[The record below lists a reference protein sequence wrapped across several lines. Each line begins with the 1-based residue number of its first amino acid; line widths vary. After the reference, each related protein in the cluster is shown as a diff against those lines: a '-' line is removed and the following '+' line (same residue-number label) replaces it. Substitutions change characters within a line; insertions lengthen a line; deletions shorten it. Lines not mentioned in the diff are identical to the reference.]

1 MTFGVNIEVVL
12 TNQIKKT
19 RIMKRNM
26 KSIGLGILGGLLPL
40 GIFFMLDSSNYTANN
55 GTQNSLIEE
64 TGAPVSKVNF
74 VSSEIDSKLD
84 FTKASE
90 ESVHSVVHVKTK
102 VVQSYVQ
109 RDPFLEFFYG
119 PGAGRERKQYGSGS
133 GSGVIVSQDGY
144 IVTNNHVIQNASEI
158 QVTLNDNTTF
168 DAEIVGT
175 DPSTDIAVLKIEKT
189 GLRAMPIANS
199 DDVKVGQW
207 VLAVGNPFNL
217 NSTVTAGIVSAKAR
231 NINIIGSQN
240 KEIIP
245 IESFIQTDAA
255 VNPGNS
261 GGALINTQGQ
271 LIGINTAIA
280 SQTGNYAGYSFAVP
294 SRLVAKIMTDLIDYG
309 MVQRGFLGVQIQ
321 EITQELINEKNL
333 SDAKGLYVAGV
344 NEGSGAEKSKVKIGD
359 IILKIGAKSVNSV
372 AELQEEVGRR
382 RPGDIVTLTIRRD
395 GDLITKDV
403 LLKNIDGNT
412 ELTSK
417 DELER
422 HSALGATFSELTKAE
437 KKELNIK
444 NGVKISSISTG
455 KLRSI
460 GLTKGIIITKI
471 NNIDVTSVEQLT
483 EYLKRKDQKGV
494 LLEIMTESGKKD
506 YVGFGL

>member
-1 MTFGVNIEVVL
+1 M
-12 TNQIKKT
+12 KK
-19 RIMKRNM
+19 NM
-26 KSIGLGILGGLLPL
+26 KSLGLGILGGLLPL
-40 GIFFMLDSSNYTANN
+40 GVFFMFNSEGFEINAR
-55 GTQNSLIEE
+55 TQNTLIED
-64 TGAPVSKVNF
+64 TNGPISQVNF
-74 VSSEIDSKLD
+74 SPSELDGKLD

-90 ESVHSVVHVKTK
+90 ESVHSVVHVKTQ

-133 GSGVIVSQDGY
+133 GSGVIISQDGY

-168 DAEIVGT
+168 DAVVVGT
-175 DPSTDIAVLKIEKT
+175 DPSTDIAVLKINKT
-189 GLRAMPIANS
+189 GLRAIPIANS

-240 KEIIP
+240 KNIIP

-294 SRLVAKIMTDLIDYG
+294 SRLVAKIMNDLIDYG
-309 MVQRGFLGVQIQ
+309 MVQRGFLGIQIQ
-321 EITQELINEKNL
+321 EITQDLINEKKL
-333 SDAKGLYVAGV
+333 IDSKGLYVAGV
-344 NEGSGAEKSKVKIGD
+344 NEGSGAEKAKIKEGD
-359 IILKIGAKSVNSV
+359 VILKVGTKNINST
-372 AELQEEVGRR
+372 AELQEEIGRR
-382 RPGDIVTLTIRRD
+382 RPGDIVALTIRRD
-395 GDLITKDV
+395 GEIITKDV

-412 ELTSK
+412 DLTSK
-417 DELER
+417 AELEK
-422 HSALGATFSELTKAE
+422 HSALGATFVELTKTE

-471 NNIDVTSVEQLT
+471 NNEEVTSVEQLT
-483 EYLKRKDQKGV
+483 NYLKRKDQNGI
-494 LLEIMTESGKKD
+494 LLEVMTESGRKD

>member
-1 MTFGVNIEVVL
+1 
-12 TNQIKKT
+12 
-19 RIMKRNM
+19 M
-26 KSIGLGILGGLLPL
+26 KSLGLGILGGLLPL
-40 GIFFMLDSSNYTANN
+40 GVFFMFNSEGFEINAR
-55 GTQNSLIEE
+55 TQNTLIED
-64 TGAPVSKVNF
+64 TNGPISQVNF
-74 VSSEIDSKLD
+74 SPSELDGKLD

-90 ESVHSVVHVKTK
+90 ESVHSVVHVKTQ

-133 GSGVIVSQDGY
+133 GSGVIISQDGY

-168 DAEIVGT
+168 DAVVVGT
-175 DPSTDIAVLKIEKT
+175 DPSTDIAVLKINKT
-189 GLRAMPIANS
+189 GLRAIPIANS

-240 KEIIP
+240 KNIIP

-294 SRLVAKIMTDLIDYG
+294 SRLVAKIMNDLIDYG
-309 MVQRGFLGVQIQ
+309 MVQRGFLGIQIQ
-321 EITQELINEKNL
+321 EITQDLINEKKL
-333 SDAKGLYVAGV
+333 IDSKGLYVAGV
-344 NEGSGAEKSKVKIGD
+344 NEGSGAEKAKIKEGD
-359 IILKIGAKSVNSV
+359 VILKVGTKNINST
-372 AELQEEVGRR
+372 AELQEEIGRR
-382 RPGDIVTLTIRRD
+382 RPGDIVALTIRRD
-395 GDLITKDV
+395 GEIITKDV

-412 ELTSK
+412 DLTSK
-417 DELER
+417 AELEK
-422 HSALGATFSELTKAE
+422 HSALGATFVELTKTE

-471 NNIDVTSVEQLT
+471 NNEEVTSVEQLT
-483 EYLKRKDQKGV
+483 NYLKRKDQNGI
-494 LLEIMTESGKKD
+494 LLEVMTESGRKD